1 MKRPEPTHEPAR
13 LRRVRIPGTVIAPPR
28 RSRPRP
34 RPRPENV
41 TGANAAAPATDV
53 PRTTDE

>member
-28 RSRPRP
+28 QSRPRP
-34 RPRPENV
+34 RSKNV
-41 TGANAAAPATDV
+41 TGANAATSATET